1 MQTRKSVMNNKPTL
15 SNADK
20 SVMNNKLTL
29 SNADKKECHE
39 Q

>member
-1 MQTRKSVMNNKPTL
+1 MQTRKSVMNNKLTL

-29 SNADKKECHE
+29 SNADKKRV
-39 Q
+39 